1 MKMKWLFFVS
11 LLLTIRVVYAQS
23 EEKSAVKEQKDLDWY
38 NCSFEA
44 DQVYGAAINKAYQFL
59 KDKKGKSK
67 PIVAL
72 IGGGIDWEHEALKN
86 NIWTNPK
93 EKPDGKDNDRN
104 GYVDDLHGWNFLG
117 AADGQ
122 VMEKLMVEG
131 DREFLRLKDKYDS
144 YFLMGKIISNMLMV
158 KGLR

>member
-1 MKMKWLFFVS
+1 M
-11 LLLTIRVVYAQS
+11 
-23 EEKSAVKEQKDLDWY
+23 
-38 NCSFEA
+38 
-44 DQVYGAAINKAYQFL
+44 

-93 EKPDGKDNDRN
+93 EKPDGKVMIETV
-104 GYVDDLHGWNFLG
+104 GGCLHGWNFLG

-131 DREFLRLKDKYDS
+131 DREFLRLK
-144 YFLMGKIISNMLMV
+144 
-158 KGLR
+158 R